1 MRKLSLT
8 TQITGAMLAGVGLG
22 LVWPKLA
29 QDLSLI
35 GEIFLRLIQMGVVL
49 MIFGAVIEALG
60 SLKPQDLGRLG
71 LKTGCWFLI
80 TTFLAALLGIGGG
93 LVLHPGKMANL
104 AQFSGAKFKVPATT
118 SFHDTV
124 LNFFPTNIF
133 NSLSSGN
140 VIQVLVFAS
149 LFGIVLSRANVQGDY
164 QRVLELVKQM
174 NQLVVKM
181 VMVVM
186 KLAPLGIASLVAAA
200 LAANGSQVLLPL
212 VRFLGDYALLTVLFI
227 GGLFCFTSWYA
238 KVPLKSLVKGFSE
251 IIVVAFTTTSSAVSL
266 PVEMQVAHDKL
277 GVSRPVSQLVLP
289 LGMALNS
296 NGLALYLSLVCVT
309 MMQLMG
315 TSLTFGMLGKVV
327 VLAILACLGTVVVP
341 GGGLVALT
349 IMVPALGMPAASI
362 GLFAG
367 IDWFVGM
374 FRTVANVVG
383 DTTTAI
389 GVAASDDQLQRTVY
403 QTKSS
408 KMKQAKQAS

>member
-8 TQITGAMLAGVGLG
+8 TQITGAMLVGVVLG
-22 LVWPKLA
+22 AVWPKLA
-29 QDLSLI
+29 QDLSII

-71 LKTGCWFLI
+71 LKTGCWFFV
-80 TTFLAALLGIGGG
+80 TTVLAALLGIGGG
-93 LVLHPGKMANL
+93 LILQPGKVADL
-104 AQFSGAKFKVPATT
+104 AQFAGTKFKGPAATN
-118 SFHDTV
+118 FHDTV

-149 LFGIVLSRANVQGDY
+149 LFGVVLSRANVQGNY
-164 QRVLELVKQM
+164 QRVLELVKQV

-181 VMVVM
+181 VMLVM
-186 KLAPLGIASLVAAA
+186 KLAPLGIASLVAT
-200 LAANGSQVLLPL
+200 NGSQVLLPL
-212 VRFLGDYALLTVLFI
+212 VRFLGDYALLTVLFV

-238 KVPLKSLVKGFSE
+238 KVSLLSLVKGFSE
-251 IIVVAFTTTSSAVSL
+251 IIVVAFTTTSSAVAL
-266 PVEMQVAHDKL
+266 PVEMQVARDKL
-277 GVSRPVSQLVLP
+277 GVSQPVSQLVLP

-309 MMQLMG
+309 LMQLMG
-315 TSLTFGMLGKVV
+315 TSLTLGMLGKVV
-327 VLAILACLGTVVVP
+327 VLAILSCLGTVVVP

-349 IMVPALGMPAASI
+349 IMVPALGMPVASI

>member
-1 MRKLSLT
+1 MRKFSLT
-8 TQITGAMLAGVGLG
+8 TQITGAMLVGVVLG
-22 LVWPKLA
+22 AVWPKLA
-29 QDLSLI
+29 QDLSII

-71 LKTGCWFLI
+71 LKTGYWFFV
-80 TTFLAALLGIGGG
+80 TTVLAALLGIGGG
-93 LVLHPGKMANL
+93 LILQPGKVADL
-104 AQFSGAKFKVPATT
+104 AQFAGTKFKGPAATN
-118 SFHDTV
+118 FHDTV

-149 LFGIVLSRANVQGDY
+149 LFGVVLSRANVQGNY
-164 QRVLELVKQM
+164 QRVLELVKQV

-181 VMVVM
+181 VMLVM
-186 KLAPLGIASLVAAA
+186 KLAPLGIASLVATA
-200 LAANGSQVLLPL
+200 LATNGSQVLLPL
-212 VRFLGDYALLTVLFI
+212 VRFLGDYALLTVLFV

-238 KVPLKSLVKGFSE
+238 KVPLLSLVKGFSE
-251 IIVVAFTTTSSAVSL
+251 IIVVAFTTTSSAVAL
-266 PVEMQVAHDKL
+266 PVEMKVARDKL
-277 GVSRPVSQLVLP
+277 GVSQPVSQLVLP

-309 MMQLMG
+309 LMQLMG
-315 TSLTFGMLGKVV
+315 TSLTLGMLGKVV
-327 VLAILACLGTVVVP
+327 VLAILSCLGTVVVP

-349 IMVPALGMPAASI
+349 IMVPALGMPVASI